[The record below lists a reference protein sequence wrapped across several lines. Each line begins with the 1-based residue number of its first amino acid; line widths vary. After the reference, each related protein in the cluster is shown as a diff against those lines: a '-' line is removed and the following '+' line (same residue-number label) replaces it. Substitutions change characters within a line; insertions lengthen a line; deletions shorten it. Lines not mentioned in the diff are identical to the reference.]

1 MFAATQQIAS
11 VAGLKATKVQ
21 VRVNFVSHRARW
33 RLISKEEDERFFVTA
48 KAIKKKKSR
57 SDEESFLLF
66 FFFFFFFSRGEKA
79 RAHQSLDERGCFFAR
94 FFPLRVDHRSL
105 EDDPPRAR
113 ERQRESRSRWSM
125 MVFCHWFRS
134 FFVRKDRRFC
144 YLDFEI
150 FFEGKKADFSRD
162 EIFCSCCLG

>member
-66 FFFFFFFSRGEKA
+66 FFFFFFSRGEKA

-113 ERQRESRSRWSM
+113 ERQRESRSRWMM

-144 YLDFEI
+144 LSWFRDI
-150 FFEGKKADFSRD
+150 FRRKKGRFFT
-162 EIFCSCCLG
+162 EMKYFVPGV

>member
-66 FFFFFFFSRGEKA
+66 FFFFFSRGEKA

-113 ERQRESRSRWSM
+113 ERQRESRSRWM
-125 MVFCHWFRS
+125 MMFSATGFAPFS
-134 FFVRKDRRFC
+134 FEKIGDFVILISRYFSKEKRQ
-144 YLDFEI
+144 I
-150 FFEGKKADFSRD
+150 FHEMKYFVPGV
-162 EIFCSCCLG
+162 

>member
-66 FFFFFFFSRGEKA
+66 FFFFFFFFFFSRGEKA

-105 EDDPPRAR
+105 EDDHSRAR
-113 ERQRESRSRWSM
+113 ERQRESRSRWFSATGF
-125 MVFCHWFRS
+125 VPFSFERS
-134 FFVRKDRRFC
+134 EILFIF
-144 YLDFEI
+144 DFEI
-150 FFEGKKADFSRD
+150 FFDGKKADFSQKY
-162 EIFCSCCLG
+162 IFVPPV